1 MAGVEVGIKNLSKSF
16 GSSNIWSDVT
26 LTLPAGEVSV
36 LLGPSGT
43 GKSVLLKSII
53 GLLKPEKGSIF
64 IHDTDLVRCSESKL
78 YEIRKLF
85 GVLFQDGALFGSMNL
100 FDNIAFP
107 LREHTRKGES
117 EIKDIVMEKLDLVG
131 LGGAEDKLPGEI
143 SGGMKKRAGLARA
156 LVLDPE
162 IILVDEP
169 DSGLDPVR
177 TAYLNQLI
185 VDLNAQLDATIL
197 IVTHHLGTARS
208 LPDNIGML
216 FRKNLVMFGPRE
228 VLLTSEEPVVQQFL
242 QGRRIGPIG
251 MSEEKDSAQMEAEME
266 ELKKKGGSAES
277 EESFIDPQLEVS
289 EGVPERKAVQRRKDR
304 VMQVLH
310 TLPPKAQTAILEQLT
325 EADQERY
332 GISRDQ
338 DRTEL
343 IEVTRNNP
351 PEDADPFGYQA
362 MAEAED
368 NSLVEGGSREGEG
381 EGDQAGSGDPDA
393 DAEARK
399 APPAPPESDEPL
411 VGVPADE
418 DAGGTVVLPQAGEH
432 TKEGDEDS
440 DEAGSSADQQGQD
453 QQDQDDPPTEQFQA
467 VDESGQQQGQDQ
479 QGQQGQDQTT
489 QQVATAGAAGAAGA
503 AAGRHRWREDPP
515 QQPEQTGEQGVAG
528 LVPMAARPARDDEQP
543 TSQQPTVQQQ
553 GAQQQA
559 GQQQATQGQ
568 GGQQAAPPNPGQ
580 DAAPDPA
587 GEAAADPPA
596 EGGPGSR
603 EQAPPAGD
611 GTGRGP
617 SDQQQGVPRGRED
630 SDEGVL
636 GGLRRMFRRGDS

>member
-1 MAGVEVGIKNLSKSF
+1 VGGVEVGIKNLSKSF

-100 FDNIAFP
+100 YDNIAFP

-117 EIKDIVMEKLDLVG
+117 EIKSIVMEKLDLVG

-185 VDLNAQLDATIL
+185 VDLNTQLDATIL

-216 FRKNLVMFGPRE
+216 FRRNLVMFGPRE

-251 MSEEKDSAQMEAEME
+251 MSEEKDTAQMEAEMAQ
-266 ELKKKGGSAES
+266 LRKQGGSAES
-277 EESFIDPQLEVS
+277 EESFIDPQLLPT
-289 EGVPERKAVQRRKDR
+289 EGLGERKAVQRRKDR
-304 VMQVLH
+304 VMQILH
-310 TLPPKAQTAILEQLT
+310 TLPEKAQTAILESLT
-325 EADQERY
+325 DEDMARY

-343 IEVTRNNP
+343 IELTREDP
-351 PEDADPFGYQA
+351 PSDADPFGHQA
-362 MAEAED
+362 MAENQTE
-368 NSLVEGGSREGEG
+368 SMVEGSPAASGGEAGSR
-381 EGDQAGSGDPDA
+381 DPDGDPQ
-393 DAEARK
+393 ARQ
-399 APPAPPESDEPL
+399 APPAAPESDEPL
-411 VGVPADE
+411 VGVPVD
-418 DAGGTVVLPQAGEH
+418 DYAGGTVVLPQAGEH
-432 TKEGDEDS
+432 TKDESERDQGDGEGDEKAPAPS
-440 DEAGSSADQQGQD
+440 EEHTEQIPVGSGSTDEAGGSDQAGEAGDARKSA
-453 QQDQDDPPTEQFQA
+453 
-467 VDESGQQQGQDQ
+467 
-479 QGQQGQDQTT
+479 
-489 QQVATAGAAGAAGA
+489 
-503 AAGRHRWREDPP
+503 P
-515 QQPEQTGEQGVAG
+515 QQP
-528 LVPMAARPARDDEQP
+528 D
-543 TSQQPTVQQQ
+543 
-553 GAQQQA
+553 
-559 GQQQATQGQ
+559 
-568 GGQQAAPPNPGQ
+568 GG
-580 DAAPDPA
+580 
-587 GEAAADPPA
+587 
-596 EGGPGSR
+596 
-603 EQAPPAGD
+603 
-611 GTGRGP
+611 GR
-617 SDQQQGVPRGRED
+617 R
-630 SDEGVL
+630 L
-636 GGLRRMFRRGDS
+636 FRRSGS